1 MKLKWY
7 ICTLIVS
14 LTLLSVIQRQQI
26 NIPNQ
31 EIVIQF
37 QDKALSASNA
47 EISITN
53 IKQRLQEIGVTSV
66 EVVSSEDGLFRIVY
80 YSDTDVNSIKEELSS
95 ESLLVF
101 NDTNSSPK
109 DKSSNYDFE
118 VFEIKDAKDSKWD
131 FDGHLVDQFN
141 FKSDRSF
148 QLEFYNSAITLKEKH
163 LDSYN
168 HLALKVNRDI
178 TFVSDNTSYNI
189 PEVRAG
195 PYLN

>member
-168 HLALKVNRDI
+168 HLALKVNRGI

>member
-148 QLEFYNSAITLKEKH
+148 QLEFYNSVITLKEKH

>member
-7 ICTLIVS
+7 ICTLILS

-148 QLEFYNSAITLKEKH
+148 QLEFYNSAITLKEKL

>member
-148 QLEFYNSAITLKEKH
+148 QLEFYNSAITLKEKL

>member
-80 YSDTDVNSIKEELSS
+80 FSDTDVNSIKEELSS

-148 QLEFYNSAITLKEKH
+148 QLEFYNSAITLKEKL